1 MQNLN
6 IPSQTEQ
13 HEFSD
18 DYNAYLA
25 YKKTLGKQLLV
36 LHWDSLHCL
45 WHSRHRMWRH
55 IPGETCSVNLVV
67 FDWLIKDFKCNNKN
81 I

>member
-55 IPGETCSVNLVV
+55 IPGETCSVNPVV